1 MGELQARP
9 SRSTRRRYARSS
21 AGGASSTGAGS
32 RRSLCRGDASGCLRR
47 AACCSRRWRKT
58 RLVAH
63 QELMLWRDVRR
74 MRPGGEGACVTT
86 LLEMPFGAQRQNF
99 CDAMRDLVVSPAM
112 GVATWSQVG
121 CGRENSSAVNG
132 GNRCESTG
140 VCRRGFVSRILTH
153 TLDRV
158 RRESSSLLTAPCAP
172 DAQST
177 HLPVRPWPP
186 LQWQC
191 GLQGAR
197 PSTCASDG
205 PREEECA
212 EGGTL

>member
-1 MGELQARP
+1 MQCTRGLELVGEMKR
-9 SRSTRRRYARSS
+9 
-21 AGGASSTGAGS
+21 
-32 RRSLCRGDASGCLRR
+32 LRR
-47 AACCSRRWRKT
+47 APEPTSAMEPWLQKA
-58 RLVAH
+58 VH
-63 QELMLWRDVRR
+63 DKVLM
-74 MRPGGEGACVTT
+74 
-86 LLEMPFGAQRQNF
+86 RQ
-99 CDAMRDLVVSPAM
+99 
-112 GVATWSQVG
+112 
-121 CGRENSSAVNG
+121 
-132 GNRCESTG
+132 
-140 VCRRGFVSRILTH
+140 
-153 TLDRV
+153 
-158 RRESSSLLTAPCAP
+158 APAP